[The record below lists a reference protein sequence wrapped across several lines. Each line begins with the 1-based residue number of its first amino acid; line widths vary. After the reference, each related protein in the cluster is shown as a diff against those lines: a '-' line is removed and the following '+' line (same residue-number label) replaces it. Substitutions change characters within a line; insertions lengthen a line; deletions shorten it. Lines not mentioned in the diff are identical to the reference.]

1 MEIVRWLVSLGSGI
15 LIGLLSTE
23 KKKARKIG
31 YWASVSMLL
40 IGAVYYCFL
49 ITRPMP
55 PLPVVPYS
63 HLSVHCAVGR
73 SGTPD
78 EFFAVSDWSL
88 HLYAQHN
95 LAYGPFTPTLL
106 DSPRDPSKLPASS
119 VATCVVNN
127 DYPVPVFGFVGSF
140 AYKLLPAH
148 GSSFFGNM
156 VTSREPVFIDKR
168 ITDSEP
174 GRFEIANALSGGRRL
189 LIAPTLDCAVSPPG
203 STGVIPCV
211 LPGSAWVSRALP
223 GLVEFPVNLSDKNGI

>member
-95 LAYGPFTPTLL
+95 LAYGPFTSNFTRFA
-106 DSPRDPSKLPASS
+106 PR
-119 VATCVVNN
+119 
-127 DYPVPVFGFVGSF
+127 PVETPRFVG
-140 AYKLLPAH
+140 
-148 GSSFFGNM
+148 
-156 VTSREPVFIDKR
+156 
-168 ITDSEP
+168 
-174 GRFEIANALSGGRRL
+174 
-189 LIAPTLDCAVSPPG
+189 C
-203 STGVIPCV
+203 
-211 LPGSAWVSRALP
+211 
-223 GLVEFPVNLSDKNGI
+223 NLRG